1 MKSNF
6 NKRLLVVVL
15 VLSMVLSSFA
25 FAFAAEDSDTL
36 ELTILHTNDIH
47 GRIVEDRFDGMGFAR
62 IDALVREFREDRE
75 NVLLLD
81 AGDTVHGQPYATI
94 PEGESIITI
103 MNEIGYDYMVAGN
116 HDFNYGYQR
125 LIELEEMADFPIFAG
140 NVVYEATGEPIIEKE
155 YDVIE
160 YGDIQIGIFG
170 LATPE
175 TLFKSHP
182 AGTAGLEF
190 LNPVTYA
197 QGMMDHFDD
206 EYDLDFVISLAHLG
220 IDEST
225 KYEERSSGV
234 ATEVDGID
242 LIVDGH
248 SHSFLEGGRMYGD
261 TMVVQVEDYGKH
273 LGVVEVVFDGEDISI
288 TSGAVL
294 KEEAMERFPDEDALP
309 LWATI
314 SEIMAEVDEQLSEVI
329 GENKIYLNGEREY
342 VRAGETNLGNL
353 LTDAM
358 RDASEADIAFSNGGG
373 IRASI
378 DVGDITKGDVAS
390 VLPFGN
396 ALVTLEITGQEMID
410 ALEIGASDY
419 PEPKG
424 AFLQISG
431 ASYEIDTSA
440 EYGERIKNVMV
451 DDEPIDLEKSYLV
464 ATNDFVA
471 AGGDGYELF
480 AEMELVTELH
490 ALDEVVITYIQE
502 LGVVE
507 MDTEGRITEYEEA
520 DDPVDDEDDPVD
532 DEDDPVDDEDED
544 EEPIPQT
551 GDQSPYVML
560 FLLSSGMI
568 VLLIK
573 RTVKA

>member
-1 MKSNF
+1 MKNNF
-6 NKRLLVVVL
+6 NKRLLVVVI
-15 VLSMVLSSFA
+15 VLSMVLSSFT
-25 FAFAAEDSDTL
+25 FAFAAEESDTL

-47 GRIVEDRFDGMGFAR
+47 GRILEDRFDGMGFAR
-62 IDALVREFREDRE
+62 IDALVREFREERD

-94 PEGESIITI
+94 PEGASIITL

-116 HDFNYGYQR
+116 HDFNYGYER
-125 LIELEEMADFPIFAG
+125 LIELEEMANFPIFAG
-140 NVVYEATGEPIIEKE
+140 NVVYEASGEPIIEKE

-160 YGDIQIGIFG
+160 YGEIKIGIFG

-182 AGTAGLEF
+182 KGTVGLEF
-190 LNPVTYA
+190 LNPIDYA
-197 QGMMDHFDD
+197 QEMMDHFEA
-206 EYDLDFVISLAHLG
+206 EYELDFVIALAHLG

-234 ATEVDGID
+234 ATEVAGID

-261 TMVVQVEDYGKH
+261 TLVVQVEDYGKH
-273 LGVVEVVFDGEDISI
+273 LGVVEVVIDGEDITI
-288 TSGAVL
+288 NAGAVL
-294 KEEAMERFPDEDALP
+294 KEEAMEKFPDETALP
-309 LWATI
+309 LWDTI
-314 SEIMAEVDEQLSEVI
+314 IEITAEVDELLAEVI

-358 RDASEADIAFSNGGG
+358 RDAGGADIAFSNGGG

-378 DVGDITKGDVAS
+378 DVGEITKGDVAS

-396 ALVTLEITGQEMID
+396 ALVTFEITGQEIID

-431 ASYEIDTSA
+431 ASYQIDTAA

-451 DDEPIDLEKSYLV
+451 DGEPIDLEKSYLI
-464 ATNDFVA
+464 ATNDFLA
-471 AGGDGYELF
+471 AGGDGYTMFSDAELI
-480 AEMELVTELH
+480 AELNALSEIVIEYIREME
-490 ALDEVVITYIQE
+490 
-502 LGVVE
+502 VVE
-507 MDTEGRITEYEEA
+507 MDIEGRITEYVE
-520 DDPVDDEDDPVD
+520 
-532 DEDDPVDDEDED
+532 EDEPKPSD
-544 EEPIPQT
+544 RSRRPEEPGKPNRPAEPPRW
-551 GDQSPYVML
+551 GKPDHARGP
-560 FLLSSGMI
+560 
-568 VLLIK
+568 K
-573 RTVKA
+573 

>member
-1 MKSNF
+1 MKKNL
-6 NKRLLVVVL
+6 NRRTLVVLL
-15 VLSMVLSSFA
+15 VLSMVLSSFS
-25 FAFAAEDSDTL
+25 FAFAVEESDTL

-62 IDALVREFREDRE
+62 IDALVREFRAERD
-75 NVLLLD
+75 NILLLD

-94 PEGESIITI
+94 PEGESIISL

-116 HDFNYGYQR
+116 HDFNYGYER
-125 LIELEEMADFPIFAG
+125 LIELEEMANFPIFAG
-140 NVVYEATGEPIIEKE
+140 NVVDENTKDPIIDKE
-155 YDVIE
+155 YDVID
-160 YGDIQIGIFG
+160 YGDYKVGIFG
-170 LATPE
+170 IATPE

-182 AGTAGLEF
+182 AGTVGLEF

-197 QGMMDHFDD
+197 QGMVDHFEA
-206 EYDLDFVISLAHLG
+206 EYELDFVIALAHLG
-220 IDEST
+220 VDEST

-234 ATEVDGID
+234 AEQVDGID

-248 SHSFLEGGRMYGD
+248 SHSFFENGAMYGD
-261 TMVVQVEDYGKH
+261 TMIVQVEDYGKH
-273 LGVVEVVFDGEDISI
+273 LGVVEIVIDGDDISI
-288 TSGAVL
+288 NAGAVL
-294 KEEAMERFPDEDALP
+294 KDEAMEKFPDEEALP
-309 LWATI
+309 LWPMI
-314 SEIMAEVDEQLSEVI
+314 QSIIAEVDEQLSEVI

-358 RDASEADIAFSNGGG
+358 RSAGGADVAFSNGGG

-378 DVGDITKGDVAS
+378 EVGDITKGDIAT

-396 ALVTLEITGQEMID
+396 ALVTFEITGQEIID

-451 DDEPIDLEKSYLV
+451 DGEPIDLEKSYLI
-464 ATNDFVA
+464 ATNDFLA
-471 AGGDGYELF
+471 AGGDGYTMFSDAELI
-480 AEMELVTELH
+480 AELN
-490 ALDEVVITYIQE
+490 ALSEIVIEYIQDM
-502 LGVVE
+502 GVVE
-507 MDTEGRITEYEEA
+507 MDIEGRITEYAGAE
-520 DDPVDDEDDPVD
+520 DPADDEDDPAD
-532 DEDDPVDDEDED
+532 DEEDPIDDE
-544 EEPIPQT
+544 EEEEAIPQT
-551 GDQSPYVML
+551 GDQNPYIIL

-568 VLLIK
+568 VILMKK
-573 RTVKA
+573 RVKA